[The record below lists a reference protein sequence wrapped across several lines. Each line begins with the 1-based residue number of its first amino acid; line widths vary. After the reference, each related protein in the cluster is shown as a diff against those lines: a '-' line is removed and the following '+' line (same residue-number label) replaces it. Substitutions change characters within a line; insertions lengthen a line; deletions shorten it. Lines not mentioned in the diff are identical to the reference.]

1 MAFSFDI
8 SNKSSIFAP
17 QKVHERHKFAP
28 WKVHESNK
36 SAPWK
41 MHLIKKRMDI
51 TLINYMKEQLEL
63 VSLAFKRYNY
73 DKLPWEARL
82 VGLMGPR
89 GVQQK

>member
-1 MAFSFDI
+1 M
-8 SNKSSIFAP
+8 
-17 QKVHERHKFAP
+17 HKFAP

-63 VSLAFKRYNY
+63 VLYVK
-73 DKLPWEARL
+73 KLSPLGWL
-82 VGLMGPR
+82 N
-89 GVQQK
+89 